1 MSELKVVVDCSGGMS
16 VDPGREAEVRDRV
29 MALVLEGALDDASR
43 VLSEFEASRTPG
55 NVALVPL
62 TPADVEQ
69 RERDVA
75 AWEEALVAGRRAE
88 RDALL
93 AASDWRVLPDA
104 PTPHADVVLWLE
116 YRQALRDLDYIDPD
130 VVFPE
135 APK

>member
-1 MSELKVVVDCSGGMS
+1 MSDVKVVVDCSGGMS
-16 VDPGREAEVRDRV
+16 VDPGREAEVQGRV
-29 MALVLEGALDDASR
+29 LALMREGLVEDASR
-43 VLSEFEASRTPG
+43 VLGEFEASRAPG
-55 NVALVPL
+55 NVAVVPL

-69 RERDVA
+69 RERDAA
-75 AWEEALVAGRRAE
+75 AWEESRVAGLRAE

-104 PTPHADVVLWLE
+104 PTPHAEVVLWLD
-116 YRQALRDLDYIDPD
+116 YRQSLRDLDYTNPD

>member
-1 MSELKVVVDCSGGMS
+1 MSDVKVVVDCSGGAS

-29 MALVLEGALDDASR
+29 MALVREGAMEDASR
-43 VLSEFEASRTPG
+43 VLAEFEASQAPG
-55 NVALVPL
+55 NVAVVPL

-69 RERDVA
+69 RERDA
-75 AWEEALVAGRRAE
+75 EAWAGVLVAGRRAE

-93 AASDWRVLPDA
+93 AASDWRVLPDS

-116 YRQALRDLDYIDPD
+116 YRQALRDLDYTDPD